1 MLSNTF
7 CHLPGIGVRT
17 EEKFWA
23 AGVRCW
29 DDFAQAASLVSP
41 HKHAQAAGLLAES
54 RERLEAGDAE
64 FFATRLPPQEHW
76 RLWPRFA
83 HATAYLDIETT
94 GLGKGLDHIT
104 SIALFDGSTV
114 RTYVHGRN
122 LEDFQDDI
130 RAFKLLVTYNGRSFD
145 APFIEREMRIALPKA
160 HIDLRFLLRRVGLT
174 GGLKRCEKALGLG
187 RDELDGVD
195 GYFAVLLWRRYQDL
209 GGQAADAALQ
219 TLLAYNVE
227 DVLSLAPL
235 LRHAADKL
243 LAASPF
249 AGVVELP
256 GCQPVANP
264 HQPDIALVRKLKDVY
279 FRGR

>member
-1 MLSNTF
+1 MLSKTF

-23 AGVRCW
+23 AGVRHW
-29 DDFAQAASLVSP
+29 DDFARAAELVSP

-64 FFATRLPPQEHW
+64 FFAARLPAQEHW
-76 RLWPRFA
+76 RLWPHFA
-83 HATAYLDIETT
+83 NATAYLDIETT

-104 SIALFDGSTV
+104 SIALFDGRSV
-114 RTYVHGRN
+114 RTYVHGIN
-122 LEDFQDDI
+122 LEAFQDDI

-145 APFIEREMRIALPKA
+145 APFIEREMQIALPKA
-160 HIDLRFLLRRVGLT
+160 HVDLRFLLRRVGLT

-195 GYFAVLLWRRYQDL
+195 GYFAVLLWRRYEDS
-209 GGQAADAALQ
+209 GAASALQ
-219 TLLAYNVE
+219 TLLAYNAE

-235 LRHAADKL
+235 LRHAAETL

-249 AGVVELP
+249 AGEIQLP
-256 GCQPVANP
+256 GCPAVTNP
-264 HQPDIALVRKLKDVY
+264 HQPDIALVRKLKDIY
-279 FRGR
+279 YRGR